1 MKLQVIQ
8 VSSDDWNVLYVNGK
22 RTEYEGH
29 SLCLM
34 DMSNAINE
42 WIKNKWYGSISG
54 VNYDNWFVKQEYMEE
69 GLPELLSEIPEEM
82 FE

>member
-1 MKLQVIQ
+1 MKLDIIE
-8 VSSDDWNVLYVNGK
+8 VSSEDWSVLYVDGK

-34 DMSNAINE
+34 DMTSAINE
-42 WIKNKWYGSISG
+42 WIRDGNNITGKIC
-54 VNYDNWFVKQEYMEE
+54 YDNWYINQEYMEE